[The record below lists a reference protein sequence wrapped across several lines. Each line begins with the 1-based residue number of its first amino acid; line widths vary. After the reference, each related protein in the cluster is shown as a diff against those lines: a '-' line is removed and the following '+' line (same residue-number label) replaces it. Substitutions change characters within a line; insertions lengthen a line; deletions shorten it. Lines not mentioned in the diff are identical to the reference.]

1 MVDLRQQLIDK
12 GWKQGVILDSGC
24 IDTPPDHCIGCLVLT
39 QTCDCINPCFEKE
52 PHLEL
57 LPLIEVIGKA
67 DKNFTNGKNPRK
79 IQFTI
84 HDGTTDLW
92 VTAKIHD
99 IRQIDRSTHEDL
111 EFSANL
117 SIGSSLDSIIVWR
130 VARYARTA
138 FPDHFVNAFK
148 RISDKFGKRIKYEKR
163 DQLIHSLL
171 LSLQPFHDL
180 EDEEEYE
187 IQILLMIEPSVLGN
201 INDVKDL
208 QTLSEE
214 LTKIL
219 QSIDCF
225 DSPVCKILSLD
236 QMNMMERENYHE
248 FTHYDYLSFGEI

>member
-24 IDTPPDHCIGCLVLT
+24 IDTPPDRCIGFLVLT
-39 QTCDCINPCFEKE
+39 QTCDCINPSFDKE

-57 LPLIEVIGKA
+57 LPLIAVIGNP
-67 DKNFTNGKNPRK
+67 DKNFTNGRNPRQ

-84 HDGTTDLW
+84 HDGTKELW
-92 VTAKIHD
+92 VAAKIHD
-99 IRQIDRSTHEDL
+99 ILTIDRSTHEDL
-111 EFSANL
+111 KFSANL

-148 RISDKFGKRIKYEKR
+148 RISEKFGKRIKFESR

-171 LSLQPFHDL
+171 LSLQPFQDL
-180 EDEEEYE
+180 EDNEEYE
-187 IQILLMIEPSVLGN
+187 IQLLLMINPSVLGN
-201 INDVKDL
+201 VASVTILEN
-208 QTLSEE
+208 LSKE
-214 LTKIL
+214 LTELL

-225 DSPVCKILSLD
+225 DSPVCRILPLD
-236 QMNMMERENYHE
+236 QMNMIERENYHE
-248 FTHYDYLSFGEI
+248 FTHYDYLSFGEQ